1 MNAALNAVE
10 EIREIKRQ
18 LDEAKSEKRRRD
30 LQKHFS
36 ECLAELR
43 EYCGYRNF
51 DFQELIKTLKN
62 V

>member
-1 MNAALNAVE
+1 MTQAIKAVD

-18 LDEAKSEKRRRD
+18 IGEAKSEKRRRD
-30 LQKHFS
+30 LRKHFS
-36 ECLAELR
+36 ECLAELK
-43 EYCGYRNF
+43 EYCGYRDF

>member
-1 MNAALNAVE
+1 MNQAIKAVD

-18 LDEAKSEKRRRD
+18 IGEAKSEKRRRD
-30 LQKHFS
+30 LRKHFS

-43 EYCGYRNF
+43 EYCEYRKF
-51 DFQELIKTLKN
+51 DYHDLIKTLKN